1 MDAVGVVH
9 GVTEMDKVMYVV
21 CERPATIKRYTAD
34 TLSPLAEDIHVKRM
48 RNPCDIVAC
57 RHDCR
62 LFVADEGYCVWQVS
76 PFDQSYVKWLPT
88 ESSTDRFH
96 VYTLSL
102 TSGRLLVTL
111 WHPATLRQYSTTSKE
126 LLCVVELPKH
136 VLTLY
141 HGVETVRGTFV
152 VGHKGM
158 SRDYWQYAVSEL

>member
-1 MDAVGVVH
+1 
-9 GVTEMDKVMYVV
+9 MYVV
-21 CERPATIKRYTAD
+21 CERPTVIKKYTAD
-34 TLSPLAEDIHVKRM
+34 TLNPLGEDIQVRGM

-57 RHDCR
+57 RHDR
-62 LFVADEGYCVWQVS
+62 QLYVADEGYCVWQVS
-76 PFDQSYVKWLPT
+76 LHDHSYVKWLPT

-111 WHPATLRQYSTTSKE
+111 WHPATLRQYSTISKE

-141 HGVETVRGTFV
+141 HGAETVRGTFV

-158 SRDYWQYAVSEL
+158 SRDYWQYAVSKLYRTL